1 LINLLS
7 TALDRAAKTQK
18 LKEQPAANGEA
29 PSPKVVN
36 LPCNKLTAQLNEDWT
51 ELRAKIYTI
60 GRHVSI
66 PILQA

>member
-1 LINLLS
+1 LIEQRKS
-7 TALDRAAKTQK
+7 QI
-18 LKEQPAANGEA
+18 LKEQLVTKSEWY
-29 PSPKVVN
+29 SPTVVN

-51 ELRAKIYTI
+51 ELRGKIYTI